1 MKTIFKSIL
10 YFSFAGLILTGCA
23 KNDDFSVPNIS
34 CTDPVVAANAS
45 IADIYSKATKD
56 VAQLNEEGLIIS
68 GVVISSD
75 KGGNFHQKLH
85 IVDESTQLPAII
97 SIGISGSNAQFPV
110 GTKINLKMDGLYIH
124 DNFGLLNIG
133 GGIYTSSSGKNK
145 YTAAIPG
152 TAVKKYVSTYCQP
165 VKDFETTYNNVLAL
179 KGLNKTDYAGKLVTF
194 TDVQFDRA
202 LVGKKLYDSA
212 DVDAQGYTLRK
223 VVDSEGNSFDIRTGK
238 YSEDF
243 KDWVI
248 TSESGSITGIFDVF
262 QDKIQFY
269 PRTIADINLTKDPF
283 EGSTPTDPETPG
295 DMEGK
300 DKDGVD
306 QNTPAYVANFSN
318 WTKFVA
324 STNKFGIQSYAKEAP
339 GKGKD
344 GKGAMEIKGTPK
356 ENDYVFTIQ
365 NQSVVKGAKAITMW
379 IKGTSS
385 KTLSFNVNR
394 NNGSYA
400 VFNLATDAQIEAK
413 EKPVFSKDITLTAT
427 KRTQSG
433 KPENGQND
441 YVSGSI
447 NAPNWIKVTL
457 DLTGVDYNTTGKGD
471 IFSFKVGKS
480 VAYDLVVSDIVFEG
494 GEAGGTPTDPEKPT
508 DPENPGEGGE
518 NPGQTSNVIADF
530 NDWAAFTA
538 NLTKEGIKSYAKEA
552 PGQGKDGKGAM
563 AINGKP
569 AGNDY
574 VFTTKAKN
582 VPSDKTKIVF
592 YIKGTADK
600 SLSLNVHKNDKSY
613 SAFNVEDVKS
623 TDNEMTIKTIGNN
636 QYNGVINTRG
646 KWVKIILD
654 LSSLGSEYQKV
665 DGESLFSLK
674 VGKGASYD
682 LLVSD
687 INFE

>member
-1 MKTIFKSIL
+1 MKTIFKSLL
-10 YFSFAGLILTGCA
+10 YFSFAGLVLTGCA

-34 CTDPVVAANAS
+34 CTDPVATANAS

-56 VAQLNEEGLIIS
+56 VVQLKEEGLIIS

-152 TAVKKYVSTYCQP
+152 TAVKKYISTYCQP
-165 VKDFETTYNNVLAL
+165 VKDFETTYNNVLTL
-179 KGLNKTDYAGKLVTF
+179 KGLTKTDYAGKLVTF

-202 LVGKKLYDSA
+202 LVGKKLYDAA

-306 QNTPAYVANFSN
+306 QNTPTYVANFSN

-339 GKGKD
+339 GQGKD

-400 VFNLATDAQIEAK
+400 VFNLATDAQIEDK

-441 YVSGSI
+441 YVTGSI

-494 GEAGGTPTDPEKPT
+494 GEAGGTPTDPEKPGEGS
-508 DPENPGEGGE
+508 ENPGEG
-518 NPGQTSNVIADF
+518 
-530 NDWAAFTA
+530 AFFPKNATYVA
-538 NLTKEGIKSYAKEA
+538 NFDSPDIDKILLGGKLTT
-552 PGQGKDGKGAM
+552 GKFEKGAGPNNTT
-563 AINGKP
+563 AIFLDTNLSKNGYVYTVNASKTP
-569 AGNDY
+569 AG
-574 VFTTKAKN
+574 K
-582 VPSDKTKIVF
+582 SKISF
-592 YIKGTADK
+592 YIKGEAVATLSMNVMNTDGKEFFFNPGNIDK
-600 SLSLNVHKNDKSY
+600 NVIVTETSAQNNYIGLVNAKDWVKVTIDLTKIEGDYQTKDGEKFFSVKFGKSGNWNAY
-613 SAFNVEDVKS
+613 ISSAF
-623 TDNEMTIKTIGNN
+623 
-636 QYNGVINTRG
+636 
-646 KWVKIILD
+646 
-654 LSSLGSEYQKV
+654 
-665 DGESLFSLK
+665 
-674 VGKGASYD
+674 
-682 LLVSD
+682 
-687 INFE
+687 FE

>member
-283 EGSTPTDPETPG
+283 EGSTPTDPETP
-295 DMEGK
+295 EE
-300 DKDGVD
+300 
-306 QNTPAYVANFSN
+306 PAEDIKV
-318 WTKFVA
+318 
-324 STNKFGIQSYAKEAP
+324 EP
-339 GKGKD
+339 GKFLAFPGADFEDWKTFTSSLNQYGLTFATEAK
-344 GKGAMEIKGTPK
+344 GKGWKNSTALELKGTPDATAYTFTVADVK
-356 ENDYVFTIQ
+356 IPTDGKKISFLMKGKADKRSISINLYNAAGDYVAYNLESLSTSKTIQ
-365 NQSVVKGAKAITMW
+365 RTKTNKEEQFINKYDGDIDTKG
-379 IKGTSS
+379 
-385 KTLSFNVNR
+385 
-394 NNGSYA
+394 
-400 VFNLATDAQIEAK
+400 E
-413 EKPVFSKDITLTAT
+413 
-427 KRTQSG
+427 
-433 KPENGQND
+433 
-441 YVSGSI
+441 
-447 NAPNWIKVTL
+447 WIKVVL
-457 DLTGVDYNTTGKGD
+457 NVDGFDYNTSGKGS
-471 IFSFKVGKS
+471 IIAFKHGGKTKTITPN
-480 VAYDLVVSDIVFEG
+480 YDIVIDEIRFEDGTPVTG
-494 GEAGGTPTDPEKPT
+494 GETPTDPEKPT

-518 NPGQTSNVIADF
+518 NPGEVKDPITVFGKTGSFADFIKIKGALKIIQVDGKSKGSAIDVEGLSKNNADGFSIPNVSIPANAKNIVFYVKGSSTQGGKGNDRGTFVVNTLDETNVII
-530 NDWAAFTA
+530 A
-538 NLTKEGIKSYAKEA
+538 NYSIGNALNGAKGSITVT
-552 PGQGKDGKGAM
+552 GQSGS
-563 AINGKP
+563 N
-569 AGNDY
+569 NDY
-574 VFTTKAKN
+574 VGKIDAKDWVKVVLPLQDDFIN
-582 VPSDKTKIVF
+582 KSG
-592 YIKGTADK
+592 KGGFVQFRFAKDGT
-600 SLSLNVHKNDKSY
+600 
-613 SAFNVEDVKS
+613 FNV
-623 TDNEMTIKTIGNN
+623 
-636 QYNGVINTRG
+636 
-646 KWVKIILD
+646 IID
-654 LSSLGSEYQKV
+654 SIS
-665 DGESLFSLK
+665 
-674 VGKGASYD
+674 
-682 LLVSD
+682 
-687 INFE
+687 FE